1 MPDQLACNAAA
12 DRLIYLHGFRS
23 SPASFKASLMRSCF
37 TEAAMADRF
46 CCPQLPMSPKASL
59 ALIDAL
65 YKPTARDVFVGS
77 SLGGLYA
84 HWLAE
89 RYGSRCVLLNPAI
102 YPARKL
108 ASYIG
113 PVKAYHDDK
122 DLQWTEN
129 DVQELISIESVAI
142 TDPDRY
148 LLVAAT
154 GDELIDWRDMTARY
168 ANTQQIIVEGSD
180 HALSCFAQ
188 YLHQV
193 LAFAGF
199 HEALPT

>member
-113 PVKAYHDDK
+113 PVKAYHDDQ

-168 ANTQQIIVEGSD
+168 ANTQQIIVEGND

>member
-113 PVKAYHDDK
+113 
-122 DLQWTEN
+122 
-129 DVQELISIESVAI
+129 
-142 TDPDRY
+142 
-148 LLVAAT
+148 
-154 GDELIDWRDMTARY
+154 
-168 ANTQQIIVEGSD
+168 
-180 HALSCFAQ
+180 
-188 YLHQV
+188 
-193 LAFAGF
+193 
-199 HEALPT
+199 